1 VKVRLAL
8 IALALASPAAA
19 KTAASKPVIVGKA
32 GDDLDACHSNAI
44 VSGLNP
50 RGDNFLAVRAAPST
64 RAAKLAELKTGH
76 ALWVCDA
83 SADAKW
89 LGVVYNGAGEEFDC
103 EVASPVPQ
111 PVAYAGPCRSGWV
124 AARYVTVIAG

>member
-1 VKVRLAL
+1 MRLPLPL
-8 IALALASPAAA
+8 IALALASSASAMPAG
-19 KTAASKPVIVGKA
+19 SKPVIVGKN
-32 GDDLDACHSNAI
+32 GDDLDACLSNAI

-50 RGDNFLAVRAAPST
+50 RGDNFLAVRAGPST

-83 SADAKW
+83 SADGAW
-89 LGVVYNGAGEEFDC
+89 MGVVYNRAGEAFDC
-103 EVASPVPQ
+103 EVGSPVPQ